1 VSGDEIP
8 TVSFDELWKSS
19 TWKARVYLD
28 EPDPKIALLRVA
40 PPFDAPG
47 SGRMVIEE
55 SFVEKA
61 EQTRVGWLENGRLL
75 QSIASGAT
83 RVLALDRGWFNKQL
97 RENPTIP
104 PSLQV
109 YISADRHQAR
119 KVNLTFEP
127 GLQKI
132 AAPKVDVVW
141 SKGLSLDREAKQD
154 YVELAHFALT
164 FDPQVRF
171 YDGEIPALGIVAAPS
186 IKGVPQSIDLRLV
199 PEPLD
204 ADGGP
209 ETQIVGDKKGHR
221 SAFITNLPIA
231 EEGPAIYRLMASD
244 RQLRAAILQLQQ
256 PGASVC
262 TAILSVHLYC
272 AMEFDRE
279 RVDLVKESGGVEV
292 SFANEQTVSISLA
305 NDPVSIVLRENGKP
319 ETSGTSLNV
328 QFKDQRLLMQKS
340 FGLNVRYNGLSHDR
354 MVSLRWS
361 IVREGENQQLAI
373 PPAQGSTLP
382 ADGTFHRCA
391 VPVRELLE
399 ASVAHRGSGAGPW
412 HCVVQTELTPID
424 GTTAATGLP
433 VFRVPILVDTDPDW
447 VLCVDLGTSAVAA
460 WCGLPDSGHVHSMQ
474 QLPLGAWLEQIDSF
488 HDESN
493 EMANL
498 ASGRREMAS
507 RAALSRLLPS
517 HVGLASDF
525 NLRDKFDL
533 LSLGDLRAAGSSPS
547 AVYARLKMLGRRYDV
562 SAPFPSSERMHEYFD
577 SILFELKRKLIA
589 CSAGNWMVDIGA
601 DIQVLPRSAGQVVS
615 YRRVNLLDIFTD
627 YFDELATYVV
637 PRVLEW
643 ASSNP
648 NSAESS
654 AFRKVLEAWLD
665 GPSNLRL
672 IITHPTGMSSEK
684 RRLYETATEEFAAS
698 FQRGRS
704 GMSTVAKPSVVLIPE
719 SLAAARFGISR
730 LLEQNWPGAAATGNH
745 LFVTLDI
752 GAGTYDVT
760 VLTARIEQ
768 GDPVDWHIHSHFGLA
783 VGGIE
788 LDRALT
794 ARIAEIF
801 QHAAGQAALKRRF
814 DCVDFALPSC
824 VADVARIRDDGE
836 KRIGMRFLNAVK
848 AAKVRLTAEILARP
862 AAGTYRW
869 DESGPPLAVRLGQA
883 LNLET
888 QLWPMKAKS
897 NLTAGE
903 TFDIEGEAGAS
914 LRVENDQS
922 ISLVIRPE
930 AVRGGELGNWIKVL
944 GRLIPEVARAAA
956 RKYSPN
962 QPPHW
967 IITGRTALWP
977 DLYSAIADTA
987 KDEMGGQPGL
997 VADRPYAAND
1007 MKVAVIQGAQMMASE
1022 PHLERGNRVFN
1033 PLAIVRIAA
1042 RAGAASR
1049 VTSIHYIAN
1058 SEKPRGEI
1066 DIDEG
1071 IARFQLVRAVPCLD
1085 SKDPRSGKSL
1095 LELLNEIPDCPP
1107 LWRPMSHLREISKAY
1122 PDGVAKISWETDSE
1136 RQTTIKV
1143 VAKTS
1148 DILEVFGPF
1157 SEETVYVNR

>member
-1 VSGDEIP
+1 MGGDEIP

-19 TWKARVYLD
+19 TWRARVYLD
-28 EPDPKIALLRVA
+28 QPDPTIAFVQVV
-40 PPFDAPG
+40 PPRDAPI

-55 SFVEKA
+55 AFIEKT
-61 EQTRVGWLENGRLL
+61 EQARIGWLVNDRLL
-75 QSIASGAT
+75 QSNDSGAAA
-83 RVLALDRGWFNKQL
+83 VLALDRGWFNRQL
-97 RENPTIP
+97 RENPAVP
-104 PSLQV
+104 PALVV
-109 YISADRHQAR
+109 YLSADQRQPR
-119 KVNLTFEP
+119 KVNLVFEP
-127 GLQKI
+127 RLQQI
-132 AAPKVDVVW
+132 AAPKVDVFW
-141 SKGLSLDREAKQD
+141 SKDLSLDREAKQD
-154 YVELAHFALT
+154 YVELAHFVLT
-164 FDPQVRF
+164 FAPQVRF
-171 YDGEIPALGIVAAPS
+171 YDGEIPALGIIAVPS
-186 IKGVPQSIDLRLV
+186 IAGAAQSIDLRLV
-199 PEPLD
+199 PDPLD

-209 ETQIVGDKKGHR
+209 ETQIVAATKNHR

-231 EEGPAIYRLMASD
+231 EEGSAVYRLMASD
-244 RQLRAAILQLQQ
+244 RQLRTAIFR

-262 TAILSVHLYC
+262 TATLSVYLHC
-272 AMEFDRE
+272 AMEFDRQG
-279 RVDLVKESGGVEV
+279 VDLVKESGNVEV
-292 SFANEQTVSISLA
+292 SFINEQTVTVSLA
-305 NDPVSIVLRENGKP
+305 NDPAATVLRENGKL
-319 ETSGTSLNV
+319 ETSAMSLSA
-328 QFKDQRLLMQKS
+328 QFKDRRLLMQRA
-340 FGLNVRYNGLSHDR
+340 FGLNVRCNGMFHESTI
-354 MVSLRWS
+354 SLRW
-361 IVREGENQQLAI
+361 IVVPEMQN
-373 PPAQGSTLP
+373 PDPAMPSAGGASLP
-382 ADGTFHRCA
+382 ADGAFHRCM

-399 ASVAHRGSGAGPW
+399 AAVAHWGNGHGRW
-412 HCVVQTELTPID
+412 CCIVQTELTPIN
-424 GTTAATGLP
+424 GTTPATRLP
-433 VFRVPILVDTDPDW
+433 DFRVPILIETDPDW

-498 ASGRREMAS
+498 ATGRRDRTS
-507 RAALSRLLPS
+507 RPALSRLLPS

-533 LSLGDLRAAGSSPS
+533 LSLGDLTAAGSSPS

-562 SAPFPSSERMHEYFD
+562 SAPFPSSERMYEYFD

-601 DIQVLPRSAGQVVS
+601 DIQVLPRLAGQVAS
-615 YRRVNLLDIFTD
+615 YSRVNLLDIFTD
-627 YFDELATYVV
+627 YFNELATYVV

-643 ASSNP
+643 ASGNLS
-648 NSAESS
+648 SAEGSQ
-654 AFRKVLEAWLD
+654 FRRVLEAWLD
-665 GPSNLRL
+665 GPTNLQL

-698 FQRGRS
+698 LQRGRTET
-704 GMSTVAKPSVVLIPE
+704 STAAKPSVVLIPE

-730 LLEQNWPGAAATGNH
+730 LLQDNRHGAAATGNH

-801 QHAAGQAALKRRF
+801 QNASGQAVLRRRF
-814 DCVDFALPSC
+814 DFVDFALPSC
-824 VADVARIRDDGE
+824 VADVARFRNDGD

-848 AAKVRLTAEILARP
+848 AAKVQLTAEILARP

-869 DESGPPLAVRLGQA
+869 DESGPSLAVRLGQA
-883 LNLET
+883 MNLEE
-888 QLWPMKAKS
+888 QIWPIRARS

-903 TFDIEGEAGAS
+903 TFDIEVEAGAS

-930 AVRGGELGNWIKVL
+930 AVRGGELENWITVL
-944 GRLIPEVARAAA
+944 GRLIPEVACAAA

-977 DLYSAIADTA
+977 DLYSAIAWTA
-987 KDEMGGQPGL
+987 KNCKSGPPGV
-997 VADRPYAAND
+997 VADSPYSAND
-1007 MKVAVIQGAQMMASE
+1007 MKVAVIQGAQMMATE
-1022 PHLERGNRVFN
+1022 PHLDKGNRVFN

-1058 SEKPRGEI
+1058 SEKPAGEI
-1066 DIDEG
+1066 DIGEG
-1071 IARFQLVRAVPCLD
+1071 ITRFQLVRAVPCLD
-1085 SKDPRSGKSL
+1085 SKDPDSGKSR
-1095 LELLNEIPDCPP
+1095 LELLNEIPDCPA

-1122 PDGVAKISWETDSE
+1122 PDGVAKISWETDGE

-1143 VAKTS
+1143 VGKAS
-1148 DILEVFGPF
+1148 EILEVFGPF